1 MDYAAVY
8 TKGRKLNKITMK
20 KKKSRREVE
29 CGEVSEV
36 IEEDAVL

>member
-20 KKKSRREVE
+20 KKRAEEKWKVE
-29 CGEVSEV
+29 R
-36 IEEDAVL
+36 